1 MTISYPQA
9 AVVLRIVWEDFGTR
23 SPELSQVYTFEVLPK
38 RVSVSLNNYKE
49 ADTFD
54 VELDYRVFP
63 LDPRFIRSCQI
74 TIHIENM
81 ERLVDERGKAVR
93 IQPRAPSTGDKH
105 NTVLMGFV
113 DTHNIDLNDNTKTVL
128 MKGRDFTSLYT
139 DIPWTGKAVPLSQSV
154 DKVIEG
160 IIAQL
165 KTTGDIKVEN
175 RTGLSTLPILSKIA
189 PDLGELAGT
198 RGAKRKESTWD
209 VIQEIA
215 AKAALIAYI
224 ELDKLVLTI
233 PQVLTDPN
241 KAVNFFYGHN
251 LKTLSFERKVGR
263 SKGFNVRVRSI
274 NGKGV
279 LVADIPRESTS
290 LDIKGKDI
298 TVTKQTS
305 KGQKVQTEEE
315 PAPYYTFAVSNVAS
329 KEALIK
335 YGENIFEE
343 MSRQQ
348 IEGKFETQDMKSFD
362 NYRNVID
369 LTKLRNGA
377 AIAIDI
383 SPQDMREMRR
393 VSTSQERMRY
403 LLGRGYQTQV
413 ASVIAN
419 NYSKF
424 STPFYARDVAMEF
437 NQESGWRLTVDFINR
452 IETKNKGL

>member
-175 RTGLSTLPILSKIA
+175 RTGLFH
-189 PDLGELAGT
+189 G
-198 RGAKRKESTWD
+198 
-209 VIQEIA
+209 
-215 AKAALIAYI
+215 
-224 ELDKLVLTI
+224 
-233 PQVLTDPN
+233 
-241 KAVNFFYGHN
+241 
-251 LKTLSFERKVGR
+251 
-263 SKGFNVRVRSI
+263 
-274 NGKGV
+274 
-279 LVADIPRESTS
+279 
-290 LDIKGKDI
+290 
-298 TVTKQTS
+298 
-305 KGQKVQTEEE
+305 
-315 PAPYYTFAVSNVAS
+315 
-329 KEALIK
+329 
-335 YGENIFEE
+335 
-343 MSRQQ
+343 
-348 IEGKFETQDMKSFD
+348 
-362 NYRNVID
+362 
-369 LTKLRNGA
+369 
-377 AIAIDI
+377 
-383 SPQDMREMRR
+383 
-393 VSTSQERMRY
+393 
-403 LLGRGYQTQV
+403 
-413 ASVIAN
+413 
-419 NYSKF
+419 
-424 STPFYARDVAMEF
+424 
-437 NQESGWRLTVDFINR
+437 
-452 IETKNKGL
+452 